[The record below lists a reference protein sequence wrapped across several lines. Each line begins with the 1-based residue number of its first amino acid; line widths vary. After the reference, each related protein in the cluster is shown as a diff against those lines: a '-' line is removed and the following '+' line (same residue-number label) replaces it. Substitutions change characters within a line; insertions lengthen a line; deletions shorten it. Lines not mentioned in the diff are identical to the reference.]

1 METMDFHRNHQSR
14 QLFDGI
20 ADQYDWL
27 PGLFSFFQYQRWRRY
42 LVSRLRAGPDATV
55 LDLCTG
61 TAGVAMQTARTH
73 QCRVVGVD
81 LSPKMLSRAQQNLSS
96 AGLAGQVPLVMGRAE
111 DLAFANDCFDAV
123 CVTFLLRYVDD
134 PETTME
140 EIIRVLKP
148 GGRLVSLEF
157 GVPPNPIA
165 RALWNVYTGGVLPIA
180 GALVSPG
187 WRKVGGFLGPSISH
201 LYQSY
206 TEDDLREL
214 WLRSGIPDV
223 RVKRLSLGGAVVM
236 WGNKGGLNE
245 NAGTMGR

>member
-1 METMDFHRNHQSR
+1 MDFHRNHQSR

-42 LVSRLRAGPDATV
+42 LVSRLQAGPDATV

-61 TAGVAMQTARTH
+61 TAGVAMQTVRTH
-73 QCRVVGVD
+73 RCRVVGVD

-111 DLAFANDCFDAV
+111 DLAFADDCFDAV

-134 PETTME
+134 PESTMQ

-165 RALWNVYTGGVLPIA
+165 RALWHVYTR
-180 GALVSPG
+180 GALPMAGGLVSRG
-187 WRKVGGFLGPSISH
+187 WRNVGGFLGPSISNH
-201 LYQSY
+201 YQSY
-206 TEDDLREL
+206 REDGLREMWGRL
-214 WLRSGIPDV
+214 GMVDIQ
-223 RVKRLSLGGAVVM
+223 VKRLSLGGAVVM
-236 WGNKGGLNE
+236 WGTKSGVNE
-245 NAGTMGR
+245 NEGTMGR

>member
-1 METMDFHRNHQSR
+1 MDYHRNHQSR

-20 ADQYDWL
+20 AAQYDWV

-73 QCRVVGVD
+73 HCRVVGVD
-81 LSPKMLSRAQQNLSS
+81 LSPKMLSRARHNLSS
-96 AGLAGQVPLVMGRAE
+96 KGLDRQVPLVMGRAE
-111 DLAFANDCFDAV
+111 NLAFANDCFDAV

-134 PETTME
+134 PESTML

-157 GVPPNPIA
+157 GVPPNPVA
-165 RALWNVYTGGVLPIA
+165 RALWRVYTRGVLPMA
-180 GALVSPG
+180 GALVSRG
-187 WRKVGGFLGPSISH
+187 WRKVGGFLGPSISD

-206 TEDDLREL
+206 TEDGLREL
-214 WLRSGIPDV
+214 WRRLGMLDV
-223 RVKRLSLGGAVVM
+223 QVKRLSLGGAVVM
-236 WGNKGGLNE
+236 WGTKSGLIE
-245 NAGTMGR
+245 IVGTTGR